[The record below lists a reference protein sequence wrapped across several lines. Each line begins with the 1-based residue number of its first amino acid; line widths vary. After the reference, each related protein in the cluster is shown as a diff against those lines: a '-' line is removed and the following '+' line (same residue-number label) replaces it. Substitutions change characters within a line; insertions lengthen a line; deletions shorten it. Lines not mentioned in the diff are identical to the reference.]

1 MALKCS
7 AIDWN
12 ESEGIIC
19 QQYSCP
25 MISVNDEEC
34 VDSLKAACTDMV
46 WTVFFL
52 LIPLR
57 ACSLTMG
64 FCFTK
69 KHDFFLNSFSFL
81 RKSDIFDDGREKDM
95 TGLGRS
101 VHITM
106 DGVSWQKTRLYTGIH
121 YPSTTERR

>member
-46 WTVFFL
+46 WTVFFFANPFAGMFAHNGIL
-52 LIPLR
+52 
-57 ACSLTMG
+57 
-64 FCFTK
+64 FHK
-69 KHDFFLNSFSFL
+69 K
-81 RKSDIFDDGREKDM
+81 
-95 TGLGRS
+95 T
-101 VHITM
+101 
-106 DGVSWQKTRLYTGIH
+106 
-121 YPSTTERR
+121 

>member
-57 ACSLTMG
+57 ACSLAMG
-64 FCFTK
+64 FCFVRK
-69 KHDFFLNSFSFL
+69 KRDFFSNSFPFP
-81 RKSDIFDDGREKDM
+81 RKSDIFDDGGEKAM
-95 TGLGRS
+95 
-101 VHITM
+101 TM
-106 DGVSWQKTRLYTGIH
+106 DGVSWQKN
-121 YPSTTERR
+121 